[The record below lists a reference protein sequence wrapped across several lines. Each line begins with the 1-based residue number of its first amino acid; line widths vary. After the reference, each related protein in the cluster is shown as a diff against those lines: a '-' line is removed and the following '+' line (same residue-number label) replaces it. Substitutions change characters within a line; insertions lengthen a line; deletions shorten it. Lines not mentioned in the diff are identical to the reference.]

1 MEPAAHPRVDWKL
14 LFSQRGFRYFFV
26 GIFVSLF
33 GSGMNFAGV
42 TWYVLSST
50 HSTLS
55 VGFTVI
61 LYTLPGLIV
70 PFLGGVLIDRS
81 DRRHLGIVIDV
92 ARGFMVLGVALLVH
106 SGHAHLWQINGM
118 VLLNVSDAAIYCATF
133 NALVQELHP
142 PPTLVSSTPSL

>member
-61 LYTLPGLIV
+61 LYTLPWLI
-70 PFLGGVLIDRS
+70 
-81 DRRHLGIVIDV
+81 
-92 ARGFMVLGVALLVH
+92 
-106 SGHAHLWQINGM
+106 
-118 VLLNVSDAAIYCATF
+118 C
-133 NALVQELHP
+133 P
-142 PPTLVSSTPSL
+142 PWGSSTWTCARRAQRGRTWPTAA